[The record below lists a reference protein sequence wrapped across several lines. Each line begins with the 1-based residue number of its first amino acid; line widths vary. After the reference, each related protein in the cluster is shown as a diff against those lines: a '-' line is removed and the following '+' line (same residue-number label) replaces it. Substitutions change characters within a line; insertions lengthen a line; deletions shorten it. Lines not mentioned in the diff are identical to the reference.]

1 MDLSLIRRFLSETEV
16 LRAPR
21 HALATFGATRIDYHL
36 ISPVEDM
43 KDKTRLREGKISSRR
58 PQILTAQSFAQRFEG
73 FGEEGREFAQ
83 FLTGAYADLL
93 RALEY
98 NFKNEGL
105 ATRVLSESPQTV
117 AERMKAEMDRDDAR
131 DQAVIRC
138 PDPAWSLALMK
149 FTLDESAR
157 SFPTNVRDLER
168 RGLFNPEGKEN
179 DRRRREI
186 EELFAQAKTSPDAA
200 KLLGAKLR
208 EYGLFE
214 EYEDRYLGLF

>member
-1 MDLSLIRRFLSETEV
+1 MDVSLIRQFLSQTEV
-16 LRAPR
+16 LRAPK

-36 ISPVEDM
+36 ISPVEDL
-43 KDKTRLREGKISSRR
+43 KNKTRLREGKVLSQK
-58 PQILTAQSFAQRFEG
+58 PQILTAQSFAERFEG
-73 FGEEGREFAQ
+73 FGEEGREFSQWLNAS
-83 FLTGAYADLL
+83 YRDLL

-105 ATRVLSESPQTV
+105 ATRVIAESPQAV
-117 AERMKAEMDRDDAR
+117 ADRMKTEMDQNSAH
-131 DQAVIRC
+131 DQAIIRC

-157 SFPTNVRDLER
+157 SFPTNLQDLER
-168 RGLFNPEGKEN
+168 RGMFDPEGKRR
-179 DRRRREI
+179 DQRRREI
-186 EELFAQAKTSPDAA
+186 EDLFGQAKTSADAV

-208 EYGLFE
+208 EYGLFD